1 MFLGHTIFLKL
12 VCGWFSNKQAGLR
25 VKKSLFDVSGE
36 RYLSLENIFVSEVH
50 YFQIILFS
58 FYIHKICAGKISEKL
73 FWIIFM
79 DTQTIQIV
87 PKHV

>member
-1 MFLGHTIFLKL
+1 M
-12 VCGWFSNKQAGLR
+12 
-25 VKKSLFDVSGE
+25 
-36 RYLSLENIFVSEVH
+36 SLENTFASEVH

-58 FYIHKICAGKISEKL
+58 FYINKTCAGKISEKL